1 MNRLRIFSAVAI
13 VALAGA
19 LAGALSGCAA
29 FDKCSPE
36 NCKTD
41 TETRKNVSD
50 LVDQHREFG
59 PPGTV
64 RVQTVNGVVYLS
76 GQLDSDFEIRSAEA
90 LARQVPGVKDVVNNL
105 YPRSNAR

>member
-1 MNRLRIFSAVAI
+1 MNRLQTFSAVAI
-13 VALAGA
+13 VAF
-19 LAGALSGCAA
+19 AGALSGCAA

-36 NCKTD
+36 NCSTD
-41 TETRKNVSD
+41 AQTQKNVSD

-59 PPGTV
+59 PPGNV

-76 GQLDSDFEIRSAEA
+76 GQLDSDFQIRSAEA
-90 LARQVPGVKDVVNNL
+90 IVRQVPNVKDVVNNL